1 MKSIIKK
8 MLYAGIRKFAKLY
21 EVSEDKIQFLIF
33 ARPGS
38 FGSPLMYWVYVD
50 GQPKK
55 EISFKEAIDKDGK
68 LSFVN
73 HEAIATQFIA
83 NKLNGYIA
91 VDKIEPDKISF
102 MLYEFKNDINIS
114 VFDGSENIDE
124 LTLND
129 LFE

>member
-8 MLYAGIRKFAKLY
+8 MLYAGIKKFATEYKTD
-21 EVSEDKIQFLIF
+21 ESQIQFLIF

-38 FGSPLMYWVYVD
+38 FGAPLMYWVYVD

-55 EISFKEAIDKDGK
+55 EISFKEATDKDGK

-73 HEAIATQFIA
+73 YEAIATQFIA
-83 NKLNGYIA
+83 NKFNGYIA
-91 VDKIEPDKISF
+91 VDNIAPDQISF
-102 MLYEFKNDINIS
+102 MLSKENGDIRIS
-114 VFDGSENIDE
+114 VFNGSDNIDE